1 MNIIFST
8 LIAIIII
15 LLFVILAAIFAAW
28 LDGKDKDKFIEKI
41 VDRVSSLIDSK
52 LESVTEQ
59 REASPWYLEV
69 HTQDSGYPIWISHD
83 TIRSIHPDPENGKI
97 IVKQF
102 NGEDIV
108 IDNVSSYEMFAAND
122 LIGCG
127 MKIDITHTT

>member
-41 VDRVSSLIDSK
+41 VDKVSSLINSK
-52 LESVTEQ
+52 ISLVTDQ
-59 REASPWYLEV
+59 RKAGPWYLV
-69 HTQDSGYPIWISHD
+69 VYTQYSNYPIWISNN
-83 TIRSIHPDPENGKI
+83 TIRSVHPDPEHCKI

-102 NGEDIV
+102 NGEDMV
-108 IDNVSSYEMFAAND
+108 IENVINYEMRAANKMFD
-122 LIGCG
+122 YE
-127 MKIDITHTT
+127 M